1 FGPDGK
7 LWLTPGDKFNGAY
20 AQDRASSAGSIIR
33 ANPAGS
39 VPDGTDG
46 WPANPY
52 LDNTNGWDE
61 YIWAYGLR
69 NPFRA
74 RWDLPTG
81 RFFVAEV
88 GGNDQNRS
96 WEDLHLAKVEAA
108 YAGLDYGWPRCEG
121 PPPYDD
127 IPNCDIARTLAEPI
141 YAYDHTLSTP
151 NGGSITG
158 GFVYRGGAFPTQYHG
173 AYFFGDYALGYIRYL
188 TFDPGDPTVVA
199 GDFDFQPNAGA
210 IVALEEGPDGA
221 LYYVQISGAVRRIVY
236 DGFQVTA
243 SATPTSGPPPL
254 AVSFDGVVID
264 PPPGGVTYA
273 WTFGDGT
280 GASGL
285 SDPAVEHTY
294 TEYGVYTAFLEAT
307 IGGHTGRSEPITI
320 AVGEPPTATILT
332 P

>member
-1 FGPDGK
+1 ANGYFYLYYSPASPRGFRISRFTHQENGGGLTSRGSYASEVVVWTEKWPGALGSGVDVYGPCCHYGAGLDFGPDGK

-20 AQDRASSAGSIIR
+20 AQDRGSSAGSIIR
-33 ANPAGS
+33 VNPDGS

-127 IPNCDIARTLAEPI
+127 FPNCDIAGTLAEPI

-151 NGGSITG
+151 NGG
-158 GFVYRGGAFPTQYHG
+158 
-173 AYFFGDYALGYIRYL
+173 
-188 TFDPGDPTVVA
+188 
-199 GDFDFQPNAGA
+199 
-210 IVALEEGPDGA
+210 
-221 LYYVQISGAVRRIVY
+221 
-236 DGFQVTA
+236 
-243 SATPTSGPPPL
+243 
-254 AVSFDGVVID
+254 
-264 PPPGGVTYA
+264 
-273 WTFGDGT
+273 
-280 GASGL
+280 
-285 SDPAVEHTY
+285 
-294 TEYGVYTAFLEAT
+294 
-307 IGGHTGRSEPITI
+307 
-320 AVGEPPTATILT
+320 
-332 P
+332 